1 LIAKIA
7 MAEDLPPLWLR
18 LLPAKLRRK
27 VEHRPNLLRALSNTG
42 WLFGDKVLRMGIG
55 LLVGVWVARYLGP
68 EQFGL
73 LNYAVAL
80 VALFGAIASAGLNG
94 IVVRDLVNQPDTANE
109 TLGSSLALQL
119 ASGLVAF
126 ALAVLAIGF
135 LRPDDPLARLVVAVL
150 GFTLVFKAS
159 DVVRYWF
166 EAQVQSRYVVWVENG
181 VFLLLAAIKVGMILS
196 EAPLMAFVWVSFAEA
211 LLVAVGLVTLVARRG
226 GQLRVWRIRARR
238 VRTLLADSWPLILSG
253 LAVMVFMRT
262 DQIMLGQMLGDDA
275 VGIYSAAVRISEVWY
290 FIPMAIV
297 ASVFPSLMQIRD
309 RSVFDKNFQRLFDLM
324 FVISFAL
331 ALAIVVF
338 ANLIINVL
346 YGSAYKDAAGILE
359 IHAWVLVFAFM
370 GVPSGR
376 WYLYANLQNMALYR
390 TLIGACLNILLNIIL
405 IPKYQLMGAAY
416 ATLAAIATSNV
427 LFNAFSSHTQQLFMM
442 QVRAIGLYTFRNG
455 SRVIK

>member
-1 LIAKIA
+1 
-7 MAEDLPPLWLR
+7 MGENSPPLWLR
-18 LLPAKLRRK
+18 FLPATLREK
-27 VEHRPNLLRALSNTG
+27 VRHRPNLLLALSNTG

-55 LLVGVWVARYLGP
+55 LLVGVWIARYLGP

-73 LNYAVAL
+73 LNYAVAV
-80 VALFGAIASAGLNG
+80 VAMFGAVASVGLNG
-94 IVVRDLVNQPDTANE
+94 IVVRDLLNQPEAAND
-109 TLGSSLALQL
+109 TLGSSFALQIL
-119 ASGLVAF
+119 GGLVAF
-126 ALAVLAIGF
+126 GLAVVAIYF
-135 LRPDDPLARLVVAVL
+135 LRPEDSLARLVVALL

-166 EAQVQSRYVVWVENG
+166 ESQVQSRYVVWVENG
-181 VFLLLAAIKVGMILS
+181 VFLVLVAFKIALVLS
-196 EAPLMAFVWVSFAEA
+196 AAPLMAFVWATFAEA
-211 LLVAVGLVTLVARRG
+211 LLVAVGLLVVYARRG
-226 GQLRVWRIRARR
+226 GRLGAWRASARR
-238 VRTLLADSWPLILSG
+238 IKSLLSDSWPLILSG
-253 LAVMVFMRT
+253 IAVMIYMRI
-262 DQIMLGQMLGDDA
+262 DQIMLGQMLGDEA

-309 RSVFDKNFQRLFDLM
+309 RSVFEKNFQRLFDLM

-338 ANLIINVL
+338 ANYIINVL
-346 YGSAYKDAAGILE
+346 YGSAYKDASGILE
-359 IHAWVLVFAFM
+359 IHAWVLVFAFV
-370 GVPSGR
+370 GVPAGR
-376 WYLYANLQNMALYR
+376 WYLYANLQNLALYR
-390 TLIGACLNILLNIIL
+390 TLIGACLNIILNIIL

-427 LFNAFSSHTQQLFMM
+427 LFNAFSTHTQQIFMM